1 MNIVYNDTKKDL
13 PVEQLYHLFLS
24 VGWASKDIPSD
35 DIDIPD
41 DWLEKFNKP
50 FINSTI
56 VISAWDND
64 RLVGTVRAISDKF
77 RRSVIYD
84 MVVDPE
90 YQGKGIGKELI
101 KRCVAHNPKSQ
112 WLLETTEKNIDFYE
126 KVGFKRSNSVFF
138 SIEANW

>member
-24 VGWASKDIPSD
+24 VGWASEDKPSY
-35 DIDIPD
+35 DIPD
-41 DWLEKFNKP
+41 DWLEKFNVP
-50 FINSTI
+50 YINSTI
-56 VISAWDND
+56 VISAWDNE

-77 RRSVIYD
+77 CRSVIYD
-84 MVVDPE
+84 LVVDPE

-101 KRCVAHNPKSQ
+101 KRCVEHNPNSQ
-112 WLLETTEKNIDFYE
+112 WLLETSEKNIGFYE

-138 SIEANW
+138 SIEAEWQ